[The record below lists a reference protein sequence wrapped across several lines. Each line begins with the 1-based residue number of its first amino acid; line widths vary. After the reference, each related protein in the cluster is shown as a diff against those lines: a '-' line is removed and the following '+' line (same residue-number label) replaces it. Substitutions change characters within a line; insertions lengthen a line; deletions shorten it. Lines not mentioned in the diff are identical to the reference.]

1 MCLAADMV
9 VRQLPGAASMSEERA
24 ERLLC
29 PLSRRFDS
37 LPEQTQRLKHGTS
50 LAARALSIT
59 AQLKTLRYACVYEF
73 NLYSQNLH
81 TVATC
86 FSVYVMSCR

>member
-1 MCLAADMV
+1 MCLASDMV

-37 LPEQTQRLKHGTS
+37 LPEQTQRLKHGTYVSCTS
-50 LAARALSIT
+50 LHAHALSIF
-59 AQLKTLRYACVYEF
+59 AQLKHCDALVVENCMCIRV
-73 NLYSQNLH
+73 
-81 TVATC
+81 
-86 FSVYVMSCR
+86 

>member
-1 MCLAADMV
+1 MV

-37 LPEQTQRLKHGTS
+37 LPEQTQRLKHG
-50 LAARALSIT
+50 A
-59 AQLKTLRYACVYEF
+59 Y
-73 NLYSQNLH
+73 
-81 TVATC
+81 
-86 FSVYVMSCR
+86 CRRMH